1 MSSHGRR
8 PSLRRVAL
16 LIEASRAYARGL
28 VQGVAQY
35 DREHKGWSIHYTP
48 RGLDDPPPTWLR
60 SWEGDG
66 ILARIN
72 DPRMAKAVARKQVP
86 VVELRRAL
94 RQRDTPSIGPDD
106 AAVAQLAAEHLR
118 ACGLRQFGFVG
129 LAQGAHPAMDLRA
142 ENFARCLAA
151 DGLPCARLHLGRQG
165 RGDFWERQCNQIV
178 AWLRKLPKPL
188 GVMACNDDL
197 GLLVLDACRRM
208 EILVPD
214 QVAVVGVGND
224 ECLCNLARP
233 MLSSVDLDPQRI
245 GYEAA
250 RMLDRLMAGQ
260 SLAESYALVPPRQV
274 VARASTDVLATADQG
289 VVRAVRFIREHACRS
304 IRVADVLKQACM
316 SRASLEPRLKR
327 TLGRTIHQEIQR
339 VRIARVKELLLTTAA
354 PLKQIASQ
362 AGFRYPEYMMRVFYQ
377 ATGQT
382 PGHYRKAA
390 LTHRISNS

>member
-1 MSSHGRR
+1 M
-8 PSLRRVAL
+8 
-16 LIEASRAYARGL
+16 
-28 VQGVAQY
+28 
-35 DREHKGWSIHYTP
+35 
-48 RGLDDPPPTWLR
+48 
-60 SWEGDG
+60 
-66 ILARIN
+66 
-72 DPRMAKAVARKQVP
+72 
-86 VVELRRAL
+86 VELRRAL
-94 RQRDTPSIGPDD
+94 RQRGTPSIGPDD
-106 AAVAQLAAEHLR
+106 VAVAGLAADHLR

-129 LAQGAHPAMDLRA
+129 LAQGTHPAMDLRA
-142 ENFARCLAA
+142 ENFERLLAGE
-151 DGLPCARLHLGRQG
+151 GLPCARLHLGRQG
-165 RGDFWERQCNQIV
+165 RGDFWERQCAQIV

-188 GVMACNDDL
+188 GIMACNDDL

-214 QVAVVGVGND
+214 EVAVVGVGND

-250 RMLDRLMAGQ
+250 QMLDRLMAGQ
-260 SLAESYALVPPRQV
+260 TLAESYALVPPRRV

-289 VVRAVRFIREHACRS
+289 VVRAVRFIREHACGPV
-304 IRVADVLKQACM
+304 RVADVLKQACM

-362 AGFRYPEYMMRVFYQ
+362 AGFRYPEYMMRVFCQ

-382 PGHYRKAA
+382 PGQYRKAA
-390 LTHRISNS
+390 LAHRISDS